1 MLYDKFEKDERAIE
15 LPINI
20 VVMLVVG
27 MAALAALLSILPTA
41 KQNLNV
47 DIIEISVDN
56 NVSKGS
62 TAKVVGAGEHNIS
75 VKVKVFDKNNNPV
88 QKSSVTFNGGGGL
101 GASQTDDLGEAVIK
115 LGLNSEGTSVTIR
128 PNQQTAEL
136 KMVVKANGFYDYED
150 ERAVLLYQTRK

>member
-1 MLYDKFEKDERAIE
+1 MVFETFEKDERAIE

-47 DIIEISVDN
+47 DIIGITIDGNE
-56 NVSKGS
+56 SKGS

-75 VKVKVFDKNNNPV
+75 VQVKVFDKNNNPV

-101 GASQTDDLGEAVIK
+101 GAGQTDEMGEAIIN
-115 LGLNSEGTSVTIR
+115 LGLDNEGTSVTIR